1 MSDKTNAV
9 KLIAVDM
16 DGTFLDDQKK
26 YNKVKFLAQ
35 YQQLKERGIRFVVAS
50 GNQYYQLKSFFP
62 EIAAEIAFVAENG
75 AYIVN
80 EGEDLSVAELSA
92 DSIEKIIQFIEAT
105 PGLNTVVCGQN
116 GAYILSSQPDAFYHK
131 MKNYYHRLKKIES
144 YREIDDKIFKF
155 ATNIDDA
162 HLQNFMAALDSALGH
177 IITSV
182 SSGHGSADLIIPGR
196 HKANGLRILQEIW
209 GIEDAQVVT
218 FGDGG
223 NDVEMLKQAGFGFAM
238 ANGMPAAKAAA
249 NYATVSNNDEGVLKI
264 IDKVLARQAPFD
276 GCS

>member
-26 YNKVKFLAQ
+26 YNKTIFLAQ
-35 YQQLKERGIRFVVAS
+35 YQQLKEQGIKFVVAS

-75 AYIVN
+75 AYVVN
-80 EGEDLSVAELSA
+80 EGEDFSVAELSA
-92 DSIEKIIQFIEAT
+92 DSIAKILQFIAAT
-105 PGLNTVVCGQN
+105 PGLNTVVCGQHS
-116 GAYILSSQPDAFYHK
+116 AYILSSQPDAFYQK
-131 MKNYYHRLKKIES
+131 MKNYYHRLKKIDS
-144 YREIDDKIFKF
+144 YKEIDDKIFKF
-155 ATNIDDA
+155 ATNIDDD
-162 HLQNFMAALDSALGH
+162 HLQNFMTSLDKALGH
-177 IITSV
+177 IITPV

-196 HKANGLRILQEIW
+196 HKANGLRMLQKIW
-209 GIEDAQVVT
+209 NIEDAQVVT

-238 ANGMPAAKAAA
+238 ANGMPVAKAAA
-249 NYATVSNNDEGVLKI
+249 NYATVSNNEEGVLKI
-264 IDKVLARQAPFD
+264 IDKVLAQEAPFN
-276 GCS
+276 

>member
-1 MSDKTNAV
+1 MSATNHAV

-16 DGTFLDDQKK
+16 DGTFLDNQKQ
-26 YNKVKFLAQ
+26 YNKAKFLAQ
-35 YQQLKERGIRFVVAS
+35 YQQLKEQGIKFVVAS

-80 EGEDLSVAELSA
+80 QGEDFSVAELSA
-92 DSIEKIIQFIEAT
+92 DSIAKILQFIDAT
-105 PGLNTVVCGQN
+105 PGLNTVICGKDS
-116 GAYILSSQPDAFYHK
+116 AYILSSQPEAFYQK
-131 MKNYYHRLKKIES
+131 MKNYYHRLKKIDS
-144 YREIDDKIFKF
+144 YQEIDDKIFKF
-155 ATNIDDA
+155 ATNIDDD
-162 HLQNFMAALDSALGH
+162 HLLNFMSSLDKALGH
-177 IITSV
+177 IITPV

-196 HKANGLRILQEIW
+196 HKANGLRMLQQVW

-249 NYATVSNNDEGVLKI
+249 NYSTVSNNEEGVLKI
-264 IDKVLARQAPFD
+264 IDNVLAHQAPFN
-276 GCS
+276 

>member
-1 MSDKTNAV
+1 MSATNHAV

-16 DGTFLDDQKK
+16 DGTFLDDKK
-26 YNKVKFLAQ
+26 QYNKAKFLAQ
-35 YQQLKERGIRFVVAS
+35 YQQLKEQGIKFVVAS

-80 EGEDLSVAELSA
+80 QGEDFSVAELSA
-92 DSIEKIIQFIEAT
+92 DSIAKILQFIDAT
-105 PGLNTVVCGQN
+105 PGLNTVICGKDS
-116 GAYILSSQPDAFYHK
+116 AYILSSQPEAFYQK
-131 MKNYYHRLKKIES
+131 MKNYYHRLKKIDS
-144 YREIDDKIFKF
+144 YQEIDDKIFKF
-155 ATNIDDA
+155 ATNIDDD
-162 HLQNFMAALDSALGH
+162 HLLNFMSSLDKALGH
-177 IITSV
+177 IITPV

-196 HKANGLRILQEIW
+196 HKANGLRMLQQVW

-249 NYATVSNNDEGVLKI
+249 SYSTVSNNEEGVLKI
-264 IDKVLARQAPFD
+264 IDNVLAQQAPFN
-276 GCS
+276 